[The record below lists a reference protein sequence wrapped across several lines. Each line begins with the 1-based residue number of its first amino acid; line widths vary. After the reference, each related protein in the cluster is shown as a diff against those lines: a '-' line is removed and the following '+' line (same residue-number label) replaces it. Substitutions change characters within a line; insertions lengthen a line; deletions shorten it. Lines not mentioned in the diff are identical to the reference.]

1 MAENIKENS
10 QNMIKLIDQLKDV
23 FMKMHEEMKTITLA
37 DEEKISS
44 ATKIYTSLKDI
55 HQKVSELSQ
64 TFGDIVEIERTDIA
78 NSLNA
83 KEEKINELKQQV
95 IIPKSAEVSKPAEAK
110 PSAKALAP
118 ANVWA
123 EKASKAQK
131 STTSLSIATPAR
143 TFGSQL
149 VKQNI
154 APGVSI
160 DVYIIDSSEKCHD
173 HLGWLC
179 YCTYSKM
186 FWLSV
191 NGVAIRHKVLH
202 INSEKDRPVKFLE
215 HIDAGSKSVSPQHS
229 SFYVPPEM
237 DSNSHDERQLTNR
250 MRYVPSECTPGDN
263 QLYIYRVGSR
273 QYLARDLANM
283 SDMDI
288 RQMRDICGSFGL
300 VGIAVEI
307 TAHKRIHGSS
317 N

>member
-10 QNMIKLIDQLKDV
+10 QNMIKYIEQLNAI
-23 FMKMHEEMKTITLA
+23 FMKMHEEMKAITLA
-37 DEEKISS
+37 DEEKISG
-44 ATKIYTSLKDI
+44 ATKIYTNLKDI

-64 TFGDIVEIERTDIA
+64 TFGNIIEIERTDIA

-95 IIPKSAEVSKPAEAK
+95 IIPKSSAEATLSK
-110 PSAKALAP
+110 SSAKTPVAST
-118 ANVWA
+118 NVWA
-123 EKASKAQK
+123 EKASKVK
-131 STTSLSIATPAR
+131 KLMTSLSIATPAR
-143 TFGSQL
+143 AFGLQL
-149 VKQNI
+149 VKQEI

-173 HLGWLC
+173 YLGWLC

-186 FWLSV
+186 FWQSV
-191 NGVAIRHKVLH
+191 NGVAIQYKVLH

-215 HIDAGSKSVSPQHS
+215 HIDAGSKNVSPQHS
-229 SFYVPPEM
+229 SFYVPPEL
-237 DSNSHDERQLTNR
+237 DSNSRDERQLTNR
-250 MRYVPSECTPGDN
+250 MKYVPSECTPGDN

-307 TAHKRIHGSS
+307 TAHKRVFSSS